1 MYRKQLCLPA
11 SYFNTDPVSI
21 NSSLNTPPGL
31 LAKLYILAERYQ
43 IHPLQNDIIDAL
55 ILWLDDY
62 NLSLRIPASVI
73 QYVWSN
79 TFSEDCKLRQF
90 LLEYVKAE
98 FTFQD
103 LRSIGVKEE
112 VQEKDFWY
120 GLAREFALTL
130 DWLRDA
136 VDEGMGGDMVEQMV
150 VNDLRSDVCER
161 WHKHTHEEE
170 GQCDGLKSCVL
181 DEVEERVG

>member
-1 MYRKQLCLPA
+1 
-11 SYFNTDPVSI
+11 
-21 NSSLNTPPGL
+21 
-31 LAKLYILAERYQ
+31 
-43 IHPLQNDIIDAL
+43 
-55 ILWLDDY
+55 
-62 NLSLRIPASVI
+62 
-73 QYVWSN
+73 VWSN

-103 LRSIGVKEE
+103 LRSIGVTEE
-112 VQEKDFWY
+112 VKEKDFWY

-150 VNDLRSDVCER
+150 VNDLRSDVCLR
-161 WHKHTHEEE
+161 WHKHKHEEE
-170 GQCDGLKSCVL
+170 GQCDGLKSYVL